1 MRRLQLGMFC
11 KSKDASHKY
20 DRHPR
25 GCAPDSRCVACAMSR
40 FMHEGRALHGSRP
53 TQRTSTE
60 IRRRYELMTCAVARP
75 VGCRLDDPCARVTR
89 KNTAPRSYLSNPQ
102 LGRVNNKMNH
112 VRRVASPS
120 GERTPGGADY
130 SEKFVYRSG
139 HPRPAAVPCVPRAVG
154 APQACPQVPPL
165 PAGVRAAGE
174 KEKPPNR
181 TERGTNRGTRT
192 PVAARRR
199 SSEKSTARLI
209 RS

>member
-1 MRRLQLGMFC
+1 MR
-11 KSKDASHKY
+11 
-20 DRHPR
+20 
-25 GCAPDSRCVACAMSR
+25 
-40 FMHEGRALHGSRP
+40 
-53 TQRTSTE
+53 
-60 IRRRYELMTCAVARP
+60 VARCTGAGP
-75 VGCRLDDPCARVTR
+75 RNEPQPKYVNYDVCGGAPGWTTRAACARVTR

>member
-1 MRRLQLGMFC
+1 MR
-11 KSKDASHKY
+11 
-20 DRHPR
+20 
-25 GCAPDSRCVACAMSR
+25 
-40 FMHEGRALHGSRP
+40 
-53 TQRTSTE
+53 
-60 IRRRYELMTCAVARP
+60 VARCT
-75 VGCRLDDPCARVTR
+75 GAG
-89 KNTAPRSYLSNPQ
+89 PRNEPQ
-102 LGRVNNKMNH
+102 PKYVNYD
-112 VRRVASPS
+112 VC
-120 GERTPGGADY
+120 GGAPGWTTRAPA
-130 SEKFVYRSG
+130 SREKILRLVATSATRNSVGLIVKFVYRSG

-181 TERGTNRGTRT
+181 TERGTNRGT

>member
-1 MRRLQLGMFC
+1 MRW
-11 KSKDASHKY
+11 
-20 DRHPR
+20 
-25 GCAPDSRCVACAMSR
+25 
-40 FMHEGRALHGSRP
+40 RA
-53 TQRTSTE
+53 
-60 IRRRYELMTCAVARP
+60 
-75 VGCRLDDPCARVTR
+75 RLDDPCARVTR

-181 TERGTNRGTRT
+181 TERGTNRGT

-199 SSEKSTARLI
+199 SRLKKVPQDSSDPSEENCNLKALNLRPGSGAESRSAPLALPTICDGLAR
-209 RS
+209 SP